1 MIKNKLRKISTLVL
15 ALVILV
21 STSLYAASL
30 TGSSSVK
37 VGDTFTLTFDFGT
50 NVGAYDNLKVS
61 YDTSMFEYVS
71 GDLITEEVWWDQSVE
86 SKGIS
91 TKTYTFKALKE
102 GSSRITVVTNGTIS
116 ANEAMDNLGT
126 VTAEKMVNTYVPKDD
141 TKEDQPVVTPP
152 SNNNNTSN
160 NTNTSSQTLNSNNYL
175 KYLQISEEGLT
186 PNFTRNV
193 TDYSI
198 AVGENV
204 NSIQVLARA
213 EDSNAR
219 VEITGHESISE
230 GDNKIQIKVTA
241 QNGYYRIYTI
251 TVTKTKDKDKSNA
264 YLENLIIE
272 NFNLDKAFQSEVL
285 EYSIGEVLST
295 QEAINVVA
303 TTKDVDAKIE
313 IIGANT
319 LAKVGEGEIIV
330 KVIAPDGVTEKQYKI
345 KYTVKEA
352 TVEEA
357 AEQEMKEYLKD
368 IKSNQ
373 SNKDVA
379 IAYIKYIWAAIKK
392 NYLLVL
398 MYLLI
403 LIELINIIVLRRK
416 VKKLT
421 SNEEDN
427 GPDDTPPAEKEILK
441 VEIKEEEKQPEPNTF
456 ESTQNTENM
465 QTMQIPLLDEKSV
478 DEPEVQRI
486 GRRGSLEK
494 NTSRAD
500 GIEEEP
506 KSEGIKLVDLSKND
520 GPQDELTFNIF
531 ENLTDEDIK
540 RMLEDQIDKD

>member
-1 MIKNKLRKISTLVL
+1 MIKNKLRKITTIIL

-21 STSLYAASL
+21 GTNIYAASL
-30 TGSSSVK
+30 SGNSSVK
-37 VGDTFTLTFDFGT
+37 VGDTFTLTFNFGT
-50 NVGAYDNLKVS
+50 NVGAYDSLNVS
-61 YDTSMFEYVS
+61 YDTTMFEYVS
-71 GDLITEEVWWDQSVE
+71 GDALSESVWWDQTTE

-102 GSSRITVVTNGTIS
+102 GSSRITVVSNGTIS
-116 ANEAMDNLGT
+116 ANETMDSLGT
-126 VTAEKMVNTYVPKDD
+126 VTAEKMVNAYVPKD
-141 TKEDQPVVTPP
+141 ESQNQNQTPP
-152 SNNNNTSN
+152 ATPPA
-160 NTNTSSQTLNSNNYL
+160 NTNTQKPTSNSNNYL

-193 TDYSI
+193 TEYSV

-204 NSIQVLARA
+204 NSLQILARA

-219 VEITGHESISE
+219 VEISGHESIKE
-230 GDNKIQIKVTA
+230 GENKVQIKVTA

-272 NFNLDKAFQSEVL
+272 DFNLDKAFQSEVL
-285 EYSIGEVLST
+285 EYSIGEILST
-295 QEAINVVA
+295 QQAINVVA
-303 TTKDVDAKIE
+303 ATKDPEATIE

-330 KVIAPDGVTEKQYKI
+330 KVVAPDGVTQKEYRI
-345 KYTVKEA
+345 KYMVKEA
-352 TVEEA
+352 TIEDE

-368 IKSNQ
+368 IQNNK

-403 LIELINIIVLRRK
+403 LIEFINIVALRKK
-416 VKKLT
+416 VKKL
-421 SNEEDN
+421 SNENEED
-427 GPDDTPPAEKEILK
+427 GPDDTPPSEKEILK
-441 VEIKEEEKQPEPNTF
+441 VEIKEDKSMEEQLEPT
-456 ESTQNTENM
+456 TTTENM
-465 QTMQIPLLDEKSV
+465 QTMQISLLDEKHV
-478 DEPEVQRI
+478 DDTEIQRI

-494 NTSRAD
+494 NTSRAE
-500 GIEEEP
+500 GIEEEAP
-506 KSEGIKLVDLSKND
+506 QSSGIKLVDLDKND
-520 GPQDELTFNIF
+520 GPKDELTFNIF
-531 ENLTDEDIK
+531 DNLTDEDIK
-540 RMLEDQIDKD
+540 RMLEDQMDKD

>member
-1 MIKNKLRKISTLVL
+1 MIKNKLRKITTIIL

-21 STSLYAASL
+21 GTNIYAASL
-30 TGSSSVK
+30 SGNSSVK
-37 VGDTFTLTFDFGT
+37 VGDTFTLTFNFGT
-50 NVGAYDNLKVS
+50 NVGAYDSLNVS
-61 YDTSMFEYVS
+61 YDTTMFEYVS
-71 GDLITEEVWWDQSVE
+71 GDALSESVWWDQTTE

-102 GSSRITVVTNGTIS
+102 GSSRITVVSNGTIS
-116 ANEAMDNLGT
+116 ANETMDSLGT
-126 VTAEKMVNTYVPKDD
+126 VTAEKMVNAYVPKDESQNQNQ
-141 TKEDQPVVTPP
+141 TPPVTPP
-152 SNNNNTSN
+152 A
-160 NTNTSSQTLNSNNYL
+160 NTNTQKPTSNSNNYL

-193 TDYSI
+193 TEYSV

-204 NSIQVLARA
+204 NSLQILARA

-219 VEITGHESISE
+219 VEISGHESIKE
-230 GDNKIQIKVTA
+230 GENKVQIKVTA

-272 NFNLDKAFQSEVL
+272 DFNLDKAFQSEVL
-285 EYSIGEVLST
+285 EYSIGEILST
-295 QEAINVVA
+295 QQAINVVA
-303 TTKDVDAKIE
+303 ATKDPEATIE

-330 KVIAPDGVTEKQYKI
+330 KVVAPDGVTQKEYRI
-345 KYTVKEA
+345 KYMVKEA
-352 TVEEA
+352 TIEDE

-368 IKSNQ
+368 IQNNK

-403 LIELINIIVLRRK
+403 LIEFINIVALRKK
-416 VKKLT
+416 VKKL
-421 SNEEDN
+421 SNEDEED
-427 GPDDTPPAEKEILK
+427 GPDDTPPSEKEILK
-441 VEIKEEEKQPEPNTF
+441 VEIKEDKSMEEQLEPT
-456 ESTQNTENM
+456 TTTENM
-465 QTMQIPLLDEKSV
+465 QTMQIPLLDEKRV
-478 DEPEVQRI
+478 DDTEIQRI

-494 NTSRAD
+494 NTSRAE
-500 GIEEEP
+500 GIEEEAP
-506 KSEGIKLVDLSKND
+506 QSSGIRLVDLDKND
-520 GPQDELTFNIF
+520 GPKDELTFNIF
-531 ENLTDEDIK
+531 DNLTDEDIK
-540 RMLEDQIDKD
+540 RMLEDQMDKD

>member
-1 MIKNKLRKISTLVL
+1 MIKNKLRKITTIIL

-21 STSLYAASL
+21 GTNIYAASL
-30 TGSSSVK
+30 SGNSSVK
-37 VGDTFTLTFDFGT
+37 VGDTFTLTFNFGT
-50 NVGAYDNLKVS
+50 NVGAYDSLNVS
-61 YDTSMFEYVS
+61 YDTTMFEYVS
-71 GDLITEEVWWDQSVE
+71 GDALSESVWWDQTTE

-102 GSSRITVVTNGTIS
+102 GSSRITIVSNGTIS
-116 ANEAMDNLGT
+116 ANETMDSLGT
-126 VTAEKMVNTYVPKDD
+126 VTAEKMVNAYVPKD
-141 TKEDQPVVTPP
+141 ESQNQNQTPP
-152 SNNNNTSN
+152 ATPPA
-160 NTNTSSQTLNSNNYL
+160 NTNTQKPTSNSNNYL

-193 TDYSI
+193 TEYSV

-204 NSIQVLARA
+204 NSLQILARA

-219 VEITGHESISE
+219 VEISGHESIKE
-230 GDNKIQIKVTA
+230 GENKVQIKVTA

-272 NFNLDKAFQSEVL
+272 DFNLDKAFQSEVL
-285 EYSIGEVLST
+285 EYSIGEILST
-295 QEAINVVA
+295 QQAINVVA
-303 TTKDVDAKIE
+303 ATKDPEATIE

-330 KVIAPDGVTEKQYKI
+330 KVVAPDGVTQKEYRI
-345 KYTVKEA
+345 KYMVKEA
-352 TVEEA
+352 TIEDE

-368 IKSNQ
+368 IQNNK

-403 LIELINIIVLRRK
+403 LIEFINIVALRKK
-416 VKKLT
+416 VKKL
-421 SNEEDN
+421 SNDDEED
-427 GPDDTPPAEKEILK
+427 GPDDTPPSEKEILK
-441 VEIKEEEKQPEPNTF
+441 VEIKEDKPMEEQLEPT
-456 ESTQNTENM
+456 TTTENM
-465 QTMQIPLLDEKSV
+465 QTMQIPLLDEKHV
-478 DEPEVQRI
+478 DDTEIQRI

-494 NTSRAD
+494 NTSRAE
-500 GIEEEP
+500 GIEEEAP
-506 KSEGIKLVDLSKND
+506 QSSGIKLVDLDKND
-520 GPQDELTFNIF
+520 GPKDELTFNIF
-531 ENLTDEDIK
+531 DNLTDEDIK
-540 RMLEDQIDKD
+540 RMLEDQMDKD

>member
-1 MIKNKLRKISTLVL
+1 MIKNKLRKISTLIL
-15 ALVILV
+15 ALVVLV
-21 STSLYAASL
+21 STNIYAASL
-30 TGSSSVK
+30 SGSSSVK
-37 VGDTFTLTFDFGT
+37 VGDTFTLTFNFGT
-50 NVGAYDNLKVS
+50 NVGAYDSLNVS

-71 GDLITEEVWWDQSVE
+71 GDALSESVWWDQSIE
-86 SKGIS
+86 SQGIS
-91 TKTYTFKALKE
+91 TKTYTFRALKE
-102 GSSRITVVTNGTIS
+102 GSSRITVISNGTIS
-116 ANEAMDNLGT
+116 ANEAMDSLGT
-126 VTAEKMVNTYVPKDD
+126 VTAEKMVNAYVPKD
-141 TKEDQPVVTPP
+141 EDNTSQTPTVTPP
-152 SNNNNTSN
+152 AN
-160 NTNTSSQTLNSNNYL
+160 NTNTNTNTQSPTLNSNNYL
-175 KYLQISEEGLT
+175 KYLQINEEGLT

-193 TDYSI
+193 TDYSL

-204 NSIQVLARA
+204 NSLQVLARA

-219 VEITGHESISE
+219 VEISGHESIKE
-230 GDNKIQIKVTA
+230 GDNKVQIKVTA

-272 NFNLDKAFQSEVL
+272 NFNLDKTFQSEVL

-295 QEAINVVA
+295 QEVINVVA
-303 TTKDVDAKIE
+303 STKDPEATIE
-313 IIGANT
+313 IMGANT
-319 LAKVGEGEIIV
+319 LAKAGDGEIIV
-330 KVIAPDGVTEKQYKI
+330 KVVAPDGVTQKEYRI

-352 TVEEA
+352 TTEEA

-368 IKSNQ
+368 IKNNQ

-403 LIELINIIVLRRK
+403 LIELINIIALRKK

-421 SNEEDN
+421 SDEEDN
-427 GPDDTPPAEKEILK
+427 GPDDNPPAEKEVFK
-441 VEIKEEEKQPEPNTF
+441 VEIKEEEKQPEHDTF
-456 ESTQNTENM
+456 EPTQTTENM
-465 QTMQIPLLDEKSV
+465 QTMQIPLLDEKRV
-478 DEPEVQRI
+478 DETDIQRV

-500 GIEEEP
+500 GIEEES
-506 KSEGIKLVDLSKND
+506 KSEGIKLVDLNKNE

>member
-1 MIKNKLRKISTLVL
+1 MIKNKLRKISTLIL
-15 ALVILV
+15 ALVVLV
-21 STSLYAASL
+21 STNIYAASL
-30 TGSSSVK
+30 SGSSSVK
-37 VGDTFTLTFDFGT
+37 VGDTFTLTFNFGT
-50 NVGAYDNLKVS
+50 NVGAYDSLNVS

-71 GDLITEEVWWDQSVE
+71 GDALSESVWWDQSIE
-86 SKGIS
+86 SQGIS
-91 TKTYTFKALKE
+91 TKTYTFRALKE
-102 GSSRITVVTNGTIS
+102 GSSRITVISNGTIS
-116 ANEAMDNLGT
+116 ANEAMDSLGT
-126 VTAEKMVNTYVPKDD
+126 VTAEKMVNAYVPKD
-141 TKEDQPVVTPP
+141 EDNTSQTPTVTPP
-152 SNNNNTSN
+152 AN
-160 NTNTSSQTLNSNNYL
+160 NTNTNTNTQSPTLNSNNYL
-175 KYLQISEEGLT
+175 KYLQINEEGLT

-193 TDYSI
+193 TDYSL

-204 NSIQVLARA
+204 NSLQVLARA

-219 VEITGHESISE
+219 VEISGHESIKE
-230 GDNKIQIKVTA
+230 GDNKVQIKVTA

-272 NFNLDKAFQSEVL
+272 NFNLDKPFQSEVL

-295 QEAINVVA
+295 QEVINVVA
-303 TTKDVDAKIE
+303 STKDPEATIE
-313 IIGANT
+313 IMGANT
-319 LAKVGEGEIIV
+319 LAKAGDGEIIV
-330 KVIAPDGVTEKQYKI
+330 KVVAPDGVTQKEYRI

-352 TVEEA
+352 TTEEA

-368 IKSNQ
+368 IKNNQ

-403 LIELINIIVLRRK
+403 LIELINIIALRKK

-421 SNEEDN
+421 SDEEDN
-427 GPDDTPPAEKEILK
+427 GPDDNPPAEKEVFK
-441 VEIKEEEKQPEPNTF
+441 VEIKEEEKQPEHDTF
-456 ESTQNTENM
+456 EPTQTTENM
-465 QTMQIPLLDEKSV
+465 QTMQIPLLDEKRV
-478 DEPEVQRI
+478 DETDIQRV

-500 GIEEEP
+500 GIEEES
-506 KSEGIKLVDLSKND
+506 KSEGIKLVDLNKNE

>member
-1 MIKNKLRKISTLVL
+1 MIKNKLRKITTIIL

-21 STSLYAASL
+21 GTNIYAASL
-30 TGSSSVK
+30 SGNSSVK
-37 VGDTFTLTFDFGT
+37 VGDTFTLTFNFGT
-50 NVGAYDNLKVS
+50 NVGAYDSLNVS
-61 YDTSMFEYVS
+61 YDTTMFEYVS
-71 GDLITEEVWWDQSVE
+71 GDALSESVWWDQTTE

-102 GSSRITVVTNGTIS
+102 GSSRITVVSNGTIS
-116 ANEAMDNLGT
+116 ANETMDSLGT
-126 VTAEKMVNTYVPKDD
+126 VTAEKMVNAYVPKD
-141 TKEDQPVVTPP
+141 ESQNQNQTPP
-152 SNNNNTSN
+152 VAPPA
-160 NTNTSSQTLNSNNYL
+160 NTNTQKPTSNSNNYL

-193 TDYSI
+193 TEYSV

-204 NSIQVLARA
+204 NSLQILARA

-219 VEITGHESISE
+219 VEISGHESIKE
-230 GDNKIQIKVTA
+230 GENKVQIKVTA

-272 NFNLDKAFQSEVL
+272 DFNLDKAFQSEVL
-285 EYSIGEVLST
+285 EYNIGEILST
-295 QEAINVVA
+295 QQAINVVA
-303 TTKDVDAKIE
+303 ATKDPEATIE

-330 KVIAPDGVTEKQYKI
+330 KVVAPDGVTQKEYRV
-345 KYTVKEA
+345 KYMVKEA
-352 TVEEA
+352 TIEDE

-368 IKSNQ
+368 IQNNK

-403 LIELINIIVLRRK
+403 LIELINIIALRKK
-416 VKKLT
+416 VKKL
-421 SNEEDN
+421 SNDEED
-427 GPDDTPPAEKEILK
+427 GPDDTPPSEKEILK
-441 VEIKEEEKQPEPNTF
+441 VEIKEENKPMEEQL
-456 ESTQNTENM
+456 ESTTTTENM
-465 QTMQIPLLDEKSV
+465 QTMQIPLLDEKRV
-478 DEPEVQRI
+478 DDTEIQRI

-494 NTSRAD
+494 NTSRAE
-500 GIEEEP
+500 GIEEEATQ
-506 KSEGIKLVDLSKND
+506 SSGIKLVDLDKND
-520 GPQDELTFNIF
+520 GPKDELTFNIF
-531 ENLTDEDIK
+531 DNLTDEDIK
-540 RMLEDQIDKD
+540 RMLEDQMDKD

>member
-1 MIKNKLRKISTLVL
+1 MIKNKLRKITTIIL

-21 STSLYAASL
+21 GTNIYAASL
-30 TGSSSVK
+30 SGNSSVK
-37 VGDTFTLTFDFGT
+37 VGDTFTLTFNFGT
-50 NVGAYDNLKVS
+50 NVGAYDSLNVS
-61 YDTSMFEYVS
+61 YDTTMFEYVS
-71 GDLITEEVWWDQSVE
+71 GDALSESVWWDQTTE

-102 GSSRITVVTNGTIS
+102 GSSRITVVSNGTIS
-116 ANEAMDNLGT
+116 ANETMDSLGT
-126 VTAEKMVNTYVPKDD
+126 VTAEKMVNAYVPKD
-141 TKEDQPVVTPP
+141 ESQNQNQTPP
-152 SNNNNTSN
+152 ATPPA
-160 NTNTSSQTLNSNNYL
+160 NTNTQKPTSNSNNYL

-193 TDYSI
+193 TEYSV

-204 NSIQVLARA
+204 NSLQILARA

-219 VEITGHESISE
+219 VEISGHESIKE
-230 GDNKIQIKVTA
+230 GENKVQIKVTA

-272 NFNLDKAFQSEVL
+272 DFNLDKAFQSEVL
-285 EYSIGEVLST
+285 EYSIGEILST
-295 QEAINVVA
+295 QQAINVVA
-303 TTKDVDAKIE
+303 ATKDPEATIE

-330 KVIAPDGVTEKQYKI
+330 KVVAPDGVTQKEYRI
-345 KYTVKEA
+345 KYMVKEA
-352 TVEEA
+352 TIEDE

-368 IKSNQ
+368 IQNNK

-403 LIELINIIVLRRK
+403 LIEFINIVALRKK
-416 VKKLT
+416 VKKL
-421 SNEEDN
+421 SNENEED
-427 GPDDTPPAEKEILK
+427 GPDDTPPSEKEILK
-441 VEIKEEEKQPEPNTF
+441 VEIKEDKSMEEQLEPT
-456 ESTQNTENM
+456 TTTENM
-465 QTMQIPLLDEKSV
+465 QTMQIPLLDEKRV
-478 DEPEVQRI
+478 DDTEIQRI

-494 NTSRAD
+494 NTSRAE
-500 GIEEEP
+500 GIEEEAP
-506 KSEGIKLVDLSKND
+506 QSSGIKLVDLDKND
-520 GPQDELTFNIF
+520 GPKDELTFNIF
-531 ENLTDEDIK
+531 DNLTDEDIK
-540 RMLEDQIDKD
+540 RMLEDQMDKD

>member
-1 MIKNKLRKISTLVL
+1 MIKNKLRKITTIIL

-21 STSLYAASL
+21 GTNIYAASL
-30 TGSSSVK
+30 SGNSSVK

-50 NVGAYDNLKVS
+50 NVGAYDSLNVS

-71 GDLITEEVWWDQSVE
+71 GDALSESVWWDQSIE

-102 GSSRITVVTNGTIS
+102 GSSRITVVSNGTIS
-116 ANEAMDNLGT
+116 ANETMDNLGT
-126 VTAEKMVNTYVPKDD
+126 VTAEKMVNAYVPKDE
-141 TKEDQPVVTPP
+141 TATQTPVVTPP
-152 SNNNNTSN
+152 AN
-160 NTNTSSQTLNSNNYL
+160 NTNTNTNTNTQNPTLNSNNYL

-193 TDYSI
+193 TDYSL
-198 AVGENV
+198 AVGENI
-204 NSIQVLARA
+204 NSLQILARA

-219 VEITGHESISE
+219 VEISGHESIKE
-230 GDNKIQIKVTA
+230 GENKVQIKVTA

-264 YLENLIIE
+264 YLENLIVE
-272 NFNLDKAFQSEVL
+272 NFKLDKEFQSEVL
-285 EYSIGEVLST
+285 EYSIGEILST
-295 QEAINVVA
+295 QEAINIVA
-303 TTKDVDAKIE
+303 AGKDPEATIE

-319 LAKVGEGEIIV
+319 LAKVGEGEIII
-330 KVIAPDGVTEKQYKI
+330 KVVAQDGITQKEYKI
-345 KYTVKEA
+345 KYMVKEA
-352 TVEEA
+352 TIEEA
-357 AEQEMKEYLKD
+357 ATQEMKEYLKD
-368 IKSNQ
+368 IQNNK

-379 IAYIKYIWAAIKK
+379 IAYIKYVFAALKK

-398 MYLLI
+398 MYLVVL
-403 LIELINIIVLRRK
+403 LELIYIINLRKRIK
-416 VKKLT
+416 RL
-421 SNEEDN
+421 SNDEDN
-427 GPDDTPPAEKEILK
+427 DPDDTPPEEKEILK
-441 VEIKEEEKQPEPNTF
+441 VEIKEEEKQPEQNTF
-456 ESTQNTENM
+456 EATQNTENM
-465 QTMQIPLLDEKSV
+465 QTMQIPLLEEKRIE
-478 DEPEVQRI
+478 EPEVQRI

-500 GIEEEP
+500 GIEEEQ
-506 KSEGIKLVDLSKND
+506 KGEGIKLVDLSKNE

>member
-1 MIKNKLRKISTLVL
+1 MIKNKLRKITTIIL

-21 STSLYAASL
+21 GTNIYAASL
-30 TGSSSVK
+30 SGNSSVK
-37 VGDTFTLTFDFGT
+37 VGDTFTLTFNFGT
-50 NVGAYDNLKVS
+50 NVGAYDSLNVS
-61 YDTSMFEYVS
+61 YDTTMFEYVS
-71 GDLITEEVWWDQSVE
+71 GDALSESVWWDQTTE

-102 GSSRITVVTNGTIS
+102 GSSRITIVSNGTIS
-116 ANEAMDNLGT
+116 ANETMDSLGT
-126 VTAEKMVNTYVPKDD
+126 VTAEKMVNVYVPKD
-141 TKEDQPVVTPP
+141 ESQNQTPP
-152 SNNNNTSN
+152 ATPPA
-160 NTNTSSQTLNSNNYL
+160 NTNTQKPTSNSNNYL

-193 TDYSI
+193 TEYSV

-204 NSIQVLARA
+204 NSLQILARA

-219 VEITGHESISE
+219 VEISGHESIKE
-230 GDNKIQIKVTA
+230 GENKVQIKVTA

-272 NFNLDKAFQSEVL
+272 DFNLDKAFQSEVL
-285 EYSIGEVLST
+285 EYNIGEILST
-295 QEAINVVA
+295 QQAINVVA
-303 TTKDVDAKIE
+303 ATKDPEATIE

-330 KVIAPDGVTEKQYKI
+330 KVVAPDGVTQKEYRI
-345 KYTVKEA
+345 KYMVKEA
-352 TVEEA
+352 TIEDE

-368 IKSNQ
+368 IQNNK

-403 LIELINIIVLRRK
+403 LIEFINIVALRKK
-416 VKKLT
+416 VKKL
-421 SNEEDN
+421 SNDDEED
-427 GPDDTPPAEKEILK
+427 GPDDTPPSEKEILK
-441 VEIKEEEKQPEPNTF
+441 VEIKEDKPMEEQLEPT
-456 ESTQNTENM
+456 TTTENM
-465 QTMQIPLLDEKSV
+465 QTMQIPLLDEKRV
-478 DEPEVQRI
+478 DDTEIQRI

-494 NTSRAD
+494 NTSRAE
-500 GIEEEP
+500 GIEEEAP
-506 KSEGIKLVDLSKND
+506 QSSGIKLVDLDKND
-520 GPQDELTFNIF
+520 GPKDELTFNIF
-531 ENLTDEDIK
+531 DNLTDEDIK
-540 RMLEDQIDKD
+540 RMLEDQMDKD